1 MIISDLLIMK
11 IECQE
16 MDIPK
21 GWEFPS
27 VKKMEKCIKFVSVLL
42 P

>member
-27 VKKMEKCIKFVSVLL
+27 VMYMY
-42 P
+42 